1 MSAPATTQY
10 VVRFERIGRH
20 REPADLHVELPDD
33 LPDKARA
40 DALAQRVHTHAA
52 HFLGSPYYQVR
63 VDLEEQTGLIEGGRF
78 GRFTITEVQA

>member
-20 REPADLHVELPDD
+20 HEPAPLTVD
-33 LPDKARA
+33 LPA
-40 DALAQRVHTHAA
+40 DDQTADELAERVHVYARR
-52 HFLGSPYYQVR
+52 FLASPYFFVR
-63 VDLEEQTGLIEGGRF
+63 VDLEEQTGTIEGGRF